1 MIGEWL
7 TLDLEVDKEELNA
20 NHLRSVEP
28 IIVYAR
34 RVVLDSRGR
43 YQLGDWVRTSFQ
55 VSY

>member
-7 TLDLEVDKEELNA
+7 TLDPEVDKEELNA

-34 RVVLDSRGR
+34 RVVLDSHGR
-43 YQLGDWVRTSFQ
+43 YQLSDWMRTSFQ